1 MFCCSLYNDFLFYFH
16 NSLIVEFFNLCNSIT
31 ILGLFCF
38 FLSLFMTYLCFFLQ
52 LTIWYFL
59 SHFIIFLLF
68 NLHLDT
74 PYFCCHYI
82 FYPFL
87 NMWYPDVFPI
97 FFAESFLL
105 FLFIF
110 SVVYVIFS
118 YHSGFLLWFSTS
130 FSFSCVSI
138 SVIFI
143 SCDCCV
149 CMCFHFGRLLW

>member
-1 MFCCSLYNDFLFYFH
+1 MFCCSLYNDFLFHFH
-16 NSLIVEFFNLCNSIT
+16 YSLIVEFFNLCNSIT

-97 FFAESFLL
+97 FFCWIFPVISFYIFCGVCNI
-105 FLFIF
+105 FLPFGFLI
-110 SVVYVIFS
+110 VIFNLF
-118 YHSGFLLWFSTS
+118 FLQLCLHISDFYQLW
-130 FSFSCVSI
+130 
-138 SVIFI
+138 
-143 SCDCCV
+143 
-149 CMCFHFGRLLW
+149 LLCLYVLSLW